1 MPQLDF
7 TTFPAQIVWLAICFI
22 VLYAL
27 MARVGLPRVGAIL
40 ADRRGRIDGD
50 LAKATQM
57 KDEAEA
63 VIAAYQRALAEARA
77 EAQAMVRETT
87 ETLNAAAAARQRT
100 LAQGLAAETAAAER
114 RIAAAKT
121 EALANLRDV
130 AIDVARAAA
139 AKIAGT
145 ELDPA
150 RAGAAV
156 DEILRERA

>member
-7 TTFPAQIVWLAICFI
+7 TTFPAQLVWLAICFI

-63 VIAAYQRALAEARA
+63 VIASYQRALAEARA
-77 EAQAMVRETT
+77 EAQATVRETT
-87 ETLNAAAAARQRT
+87 EKLNAAAAARQRT

-156 DEILRERA
+156 